1 MEAGSGAPGR
11 SGGGVDP
18 EEEPAPH
25 AMDARIN
32 VNAEDSR
39 KILLERKGLSVMQQ
53 RSDMEEARMAWAAAF
68 QMVRSAAHASHADL
82 VHIPILIEQLKS

>member
-1 MEAGSGAPGR
+1 VEAIASSVEAGAGAE
-11 SGGGVDP
+11 DATL
-18 EEEPAPH
+18 PAH

-39 KILLERKGLSVMQQ
+39 KILLEEKGLSVMQQ
-53 RSDMEEARMAWAAAF
+53 RKEREAARMAWAAAF
-68 QMVRSAAHASHADL
+68 QMARSAAHASLADL